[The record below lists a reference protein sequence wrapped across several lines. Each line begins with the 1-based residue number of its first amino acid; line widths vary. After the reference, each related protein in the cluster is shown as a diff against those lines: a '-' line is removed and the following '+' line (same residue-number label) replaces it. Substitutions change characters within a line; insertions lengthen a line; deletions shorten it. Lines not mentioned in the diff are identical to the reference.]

1 MGNQDY
7 SKRSD
12 RPRRSDRPAEHRGG
26 RRHERGDHKDRSSR
40 PKDKRHH
47 AQRGGQDR
55 DRKFSRP
62 QRSGFREERI
72 NNRQNDPDLPGD
84 IDVRDLD
91 PMVLQDLKVLSKDN
105 AHTVAQHLIMA
116 ATLMQDDP
124 QLALRHARA
133 AKDRAGR
140 VAVVRETAGIA
151 AYHAGEWKEAV
162 SELRA
167 ARRMSAGPGLVAVM
181 ADAERGLGRPQKAI
195 EIANEVNPDQ
205 LDSDTRVE
213 LAIVSAGARMDLGQK
228 ESALVT
234 LQRVNPD
241 RRASGLTAARL
252 SYAYADVLL
261 ANGDATA
268 AKEWFQVAVEQDI
281 DEHTDARAR
290 VEELNADNEA

>member
-1 MGNQDY
+1 MGNQDH

-12 RPRRSDRPAEHRGG
+12 RPRRSNRNESRGG
-26 RRHERGDHKDRSSR
+26 RNDHRGNSKDHPQRGDG
-40 PKDKRHH
+40 KRQH
-47 AQRGGQDR
+47 AQRAGKDR
-55 DRKFSRP
+55 YRKVAGP

-124 QLALRHARA
+124 ALALRHARA

-151 AYHAGEWKEAV
+151 AYHAGEWKEAL

-167 ARRMSAGPGLVAVM
+167 ARRMSNGPGLVAVM
-181 ADAERGLGRPQKAI
+181 ADAERGLGRPEKAI
-195 EIANEVNPDQ
+195 EIAKETNVEQ
-205 LDSDTRVE
+205 LDPETQVE
-213 LAIVSAGARMDLGQK
+213 LAIVCAGARLDLGQK

-234 LQRVNPD
+234 LQRMKPNK
-241 RRASGLTAARL
+241 RAGGLTAARL
-252 SYAYADVLL
+252 SYAYADALL
-261 ANGDATA
+261 ANGDTTA
-268 AKEWFQVAVEQDI
+268 AREWFIAAAEQDL

-290 VEELNADNEA
+290 VEELNADDES